1 MMLKKLKVYLGSY
14 APLAALVGNRIYALR
29 LPQHPT
35 LPAVRYRRISR
46 RPVHVKV
53 DVNEPLVALR
63 VQFDVVAN
71 SYGSLEDVA
80 TALRTA
86 VYAYKNTAPAVIQ
99 GMIENEQDFEE
110 TERGAG
116 GEAQM
121 RRVIDAM
128 IWCHEEVA

>member
-1 MMLKKLKVYLGSY
+1 MLQKLKTYLAGY
-14 APLAALVGNRIYALR
+14 AGLAALVGNRVYALR
-29 LPQHPT
+29 LPQQPT

-46 RPVHVKV
+46 RPVHIKV
-53 DVNEPLVALR
+53 GVNEPLVSLR

-80 TALRTA
+80 TALKTA
-86 VYAYKNTAPAVIQ
+86 LYAYKNTGPAVIQ
-99 GMIENEQDFEE
+99 VMIENEQDFEE

-116 GEAQM
+116 GDPQV

-128 IWCHEEVA
+128 IWCHEEG

>member
-1 MMLKKLKVYLGSY
+1 LTGY
-14 APLAALVGNRIYALR
+14 AALAALVGNRVYALR
-29 LPQHPT
+29 LPQQPV

-53 DVNEPLVALR
+53 GVNEPLVSLR

-80 TALRTA
+80 TVLRTA
-86 VYAYKNTAPAVIQ
+86 LYAYKETAPKVIQ
-99 GMIENEQDFEE
+99 VMIENEQDFEE

-128 IWCHEEVA
+128 IWCHEEVS